1 MFEVY
6 VRGRSAG
13 QEQVMKDNAWESTL
27 ESRVKRVLTPVHP
40 SASFRDHLRTNLRLA
55 GQQQA
60 AQRAMQLR
68 RPPHVNYWVLG
79 AAALGVTVAA
89 GSMIA
94 WAIRARVFPPQ

>member
-1 MFEVY
+1 M
-6 VRGRSAG
+6 
-13 QEQVMKDNAWESTL
+13 QDTLWEEAL

-40 SASFRDHLRTNLRLA
+40 SPSFRAHLRHNLQLA

-60 AQRAMQLR
+60 AQRALQLY
-68 RPPHVNYWVLG
+68 RPQHVNYWVLG

-94 WAIRARVFPPQ
+94 WALRARMLPPQ